1 MAELRDRDEAMD
13 EIAQVRASVRALC
26 TGIESIMRVQANGAM
41 QFERT
46 LKRCM
51 SSAMPRESPTMP
63 NLAAM

>member
-1 MAELRDRDEAMD
+1 
-13 EIAQVRASVRALC
+13 
-26 TGIESIMRVQANGAM
+26 MRVQANGAM

-63 NLAAM
+63 NFAAM